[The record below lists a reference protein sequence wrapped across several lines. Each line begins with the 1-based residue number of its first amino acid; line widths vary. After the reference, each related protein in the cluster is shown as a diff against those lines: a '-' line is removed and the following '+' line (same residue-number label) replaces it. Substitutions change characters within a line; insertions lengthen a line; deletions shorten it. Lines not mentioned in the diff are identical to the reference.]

1 MTTKSGNLSLREKQR
16 IEELIKCARERK
28 RLHVFEIV
36 DKKRQEIEKPFNDK
50 IEELQ
55 RKSEEIRIE
64 REKKVVSAGYSKIR
78 ERGCYDTHPD
88 LDAFDQETNKILVE
102 LWKTSEP
109 TADQFTEDI
118 T

>member
-16 IEELIKCARERK
+16 IEELIKCSRERK
-28 RLHVFEIV
+28 RLHVLETV
-36 DKKRQEIEKPFNDK
+36 EKKRMVIEKPFNDK

-64 REKKVVSAGYSKIR
+64 REMKVVAAGYGKIR

-88 LDAFDQETNKILVE
+88 LDAFDAETNKILVD

-109 TADQFTEDI
+109 TKEQFINEMN
-118 T
+118 